1 MLFLSAAPFAC
12 PSFILILSALTYKR
26 PCTRTTPSCSQ
37 VSTHNSKLNAW
48 CATPRQSDNS
58 SQHVL
63 NSIHSSTN
71 STSSCGHATTA
82 RQPAP
87 QLTLRFANNAPCSLP
102 RQLHLCAHCSSLR
115 SSQNVRNC
123 AREHHVQSKLT
134 RHEQQHRRRVV
145 CRRQAQTRTH
155 TRDIR
160 VVDSLVSLF
169 LPARAAGLFSTLL
182 YVRLV
187 AAAGFFR
194 SVSLH
199 TADIVQTRDAG
210 RETDTR
216 SHSVCRHRKRG
227 TTISHANCWH
237 ALLSN
242 KRPCKSRRSALLLC
256 RRRQRRQHHTAR
268 ALESET
274 TTPRQRRQAQL
285 QHSVAPRP
293 DSVRAILAGLR
304 VQQMTPALCL

>member
-1 MLFLSAAPFAC
+1 MANTAK
-12 PSFILILSALTYKR
+12 LTGIVLR
-26 PCTRTTPSCSQ
+26 NRLRT
-37 VSTHNSKLNAW
+37 
-48 CATPRQSDNS
+48 
-58 SQHVL
+58 
-63 NSIHSSTN
+63 
-71 STSSCGHATTA
+71 HAE
-82 RQPAP
+82 RF
-87 QLTLRFANNAPCSLP
+87 RFAFDDPA
-102 RQLHLCAHCSSLR
+102 R
-115 SSQNVRNC
+115 RNC
-123 AREHHVQSKLT
+123 KLE
-134 RHEQQHRRRVV
+134 R
-145 CRRQAQTRTH
+145 C
-155 TRDIR
+155 
-160 VVDSLVSLF
+160 
-169 LPARAAGLFSTLL
+169 
-182 YVRLV
+182 LV

-242 KRPCKSRRSALLLC
+242 KTPCKSRRSALLLC